1 MYENI
6 GGKIKGLAKVIGCIL
21 AGITILIGIISMF
34 GSGDLGAA
42 FMILLGT
49 ALIAFLEIISTWAFY
64 GFGQLIESAQNI
76 ENMMKST
83 AQSNTNSTA
92 TSASTSTSTYNPSA
106 RPASSAY
113 DVKLDNTSWKC
124 PKCGKINKNYITTC
138 TCGESKHL

>member
-21 AGITILIGIISMF
+21 AGITILVGIISMF

-42 FMILLGT
+42 FMILLVT

-83 AQSNTNSTA
+83 AQPNTNSTA
-92 TSASTSTSTYNPSA
+92 TSTYNPSA
-106 RPASSAY
+106 KPVSSAY

-124 PKCGKINKNYITTC
+124 PKCGKINKNYVTTC
-138 TCGESKHL
+138 TCGESKGL